1 MIGSLEIKNFKCFE
15 EASFAMRPLTVLT
28 GVNGGGKSSLL
39 QALLLAR
46 VAATAPGRAVRLNGP
61 LGLALGEA
69 RDVLHWAA
77 AEPEIGVRL
86 NSPDGE
92 AAWEYLFGLPAGE
105 NALHLNVQQAPT
117 TPAPGLSAPGAGFT
131 YLCAER
137 LGPRDMLSVSA
148 QEPDEI
154 GVGVQGEF
162 TAQVLALRET
172 RSVSARKVVRRE
184 LQHPDVDS
192 PLPRLQAEKWASD
205 IIRPIRITAQLAV
218 GIMASTIRF
227 AETAYGDG
235 GYGSGTYGG
244 EEVRPVNTGFGIS
257 YALPIIVAGLLTEP
271 GDMLLVENPEAHL
284 HPAGQSKLGRFLARV
299 AGSGVQVVLETHS
312 DHVLNGARLAVA
324 QDRSIAASDM
334 VVHYFDHDQ
343 ALPIQINDRGELS
356 HWPTGFFDQIES
368 DLGRL
373 ARARRA
379 R

>member
-1 MIGSLEIKNFKCFE
+1 MIGSLEIKNFKCFKTV
-15 EASFAMRPLTVLT
+15 SFAMRPLTVLT
-28 GVNGGGKSSLL
+28 GINGGGKSTVL
-39 QALLLAR
+39 QSLLLAR
-46 VAATAPGRAVRLNGP
+46 VASILPGEVVRLNGP

-77 AEPEIGVRL
+77 EEPEIDVRMTGAGGDTL
-86 NSPDGE
+86 LWDYRFS
-92 AAWEYLFGLPAGE
+92 LPE
-105 NALHLNVQQAPT
+105 DEHALHLEAVGVRFP
-117 TPAPGLSAPGAGFT
+117 PSGSGLTKPGAAFT

-137 LGPRDMLSVSA
+137 LGPRDTLKVSA

-172 RSVSARKVVRRE
+172 RAVQARKTVRAP
-184 LQHPDVDS
+184 LHHPGVDS
-192 PLPRLQAEKWASD
+192 PLPRHQAEAWASD
-205 IIRPIRITAQLAV
+205 IIRPIRITAQMAV
-218 GIMASTIRF
+218 GIMASTVRF
-227 AETAYGDG
+227 TEAAYG
-235 GYGSGTYGG
+235 S
-244 EEVRPVNTGFGIS
+244 EQVRPVNTGFGVS

-299 AGSGVQVVLETHS
+299 AGSGVQVVVETHS

-324 QDRSIAASDM
+324 QDQSLAAPGM
-334 VVHYFDHDQ
+334 IVHYFDHDQ
-343 ALPIQINDRGELS
+343 TLPIQINDRGELS